1 MAAQLGD
8 DVLPD
13 AVGGHV
19 EGAAKLAEAD
29 GFIGL
34 SEERGIRL
42 GSKPL
47 DVDLVLLV
55 LSILLHVAL
64 MPLLPGHCPGFTPV
78 TDSVL
83 AVAGVADGAELVAR
97 LTAGVAPFAPGSG
110 PLGASSAPICLK
122 IRCTIDRVPL
132 GLDEGTP
139 CRERRQPLR
148 TGKQAS
154 VPPPIP
160 SPPPSRH
167 HPPSSKVSAMDGGHG
182 EENSRESPILS
193 QNGV

>member
-64 MPLLPGHCPGFTPV
+64 MPLLPPLHTCHRH
-78 TDSVL
+78 
-83 AVAGVADGAELVAR
+83 GAHRRRRDR
-97 LTAGVAPFAPGSG
+97 L
-110 PLGASSAPICLK
+110 
-122 IRCTIDRVPL
+122 
-132 GLDEGTP
+132 
-139 CRERRQPLR
+139 
-148 TGKQAS
+148 
-154 VPPPIP
+154 
-160 SPPPSRH
+160 H
-167 HPPSSKVSAMDGGHG
+167 
-182 EENSRESPILS
+182 
-193 QNGV
+193 